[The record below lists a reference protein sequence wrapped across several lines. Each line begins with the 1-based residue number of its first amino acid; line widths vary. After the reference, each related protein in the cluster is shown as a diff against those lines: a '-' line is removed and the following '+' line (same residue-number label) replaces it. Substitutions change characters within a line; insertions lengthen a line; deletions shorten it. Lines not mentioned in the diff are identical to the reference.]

1 MKNRTSVKIPYDQR
15 QKLPITATHDR
26 HIPKVFFCPKCNP
39 RYQRPVQPD
48 DGQLDEETLELAEA

>member
-1 MKNRTSVKIPYDQR
+1 MKSRTSVKIPYDQR

-26 HIPKVFFCPKCNP
+26 HVPKVYFCPKCNP

-48 DGQLDEETLELAEA
+48 DEATEEEVSA